1 MPHDPSLFP
10 RVQAC
15 RDDLQRD
22 LANEAGALILPVF
35 VASAI
40 LFGAIYVLVDDNRR
54 HAPITTHNVDAH

>member
-1 MPHDPSLFP
+1 MAHDPSRFP
-10 RVQAC
+10 RVQTR

-54 HAPITTHNVDAH
+54 QAPITIHNANAH